1 MKSESYLSL
10 LLTLV
15 MALSLLPAPAFAENT
30 NSNFTVSGIETVD
43 GGAIQK
49 TGENAYTV
57 TLDAEQ
63 TELKLRVS
71 SDTVPHHY
79 AEAVEQYNDEED
91 EEETGYWKNIIFGVV
106 YKVTEKGNSAIT
118 NKEIDKKS
126 DSGTY
131 YSDFTIND
139 QKLKYVDSALPK
151 AGETITCTLL
161 LGFWN
166 IEEDDEPGDIGYG
179 YGNESDKKYD
189 KDRTQYKYTLTVQRA
204 VGLSEIDTDAE
215 GKSLTKND
223 AKTYTISVPLKTKKF
238 DLTITPEEPDK
249 TRVYAVNSS
258 TETELT
264 NKTEK
269 GAYQYTVNL
278 GENEYTKSL
287 TFLCK
292 YNGEGSAVD
301 AEYTVNI
308 VRSGEGTGTEDDPY
322 LLRTAEDLLN
332 LQQKVNGGDTCD
344 GKYYRFANDI
354 TLPADWEPIGCL
366 KGDLEKDDYSYGH
379 KVGTTIFPFSGSID
393 GNNKLLTV
401 PEGGKPLLGY
411 VNGAEVKNLNIYGQ
425 KINGYG
431 LVNDLHGVNLSGSAI
446 VIDNVALKSGSSTLK
461 SGLIGAEIDKHFN
474 SYAGASA
481 GFTVTV
487 RNCTIEKDVVV
498 GYDGTQSEIGSIAG
512 RMQGT
517 VENCVSYATV
527 KGVHYVGGII
537 GTKDNALGDCTVN
550 NCTFGGTVEAS
561 GNNAGGIVGG
571 GYNDSSAPNGIHV
584 GVKNCAVTKDV
595 AVSGKENVGG
605 ILGGDEIVAQAW
617 NSYAITDNT
626 FLGKVKGEKNVG
638 GIIGY
643 YRSLNKFDNISNNI
657 YAADCGATK
666 GIGAVEF
673 VDTNQY
679 ANLMKKDGA
688 TYFNTSKM
696 EVSKEDPYTLYLY
709 AEDGKLVKGPYV
721 AGCWW
726 KADHNRTDDP
736 LGKDA
741 VKLCRSTNESLLP
754 DDNGAGTPGNV
765 PATGDTGVLVW
776 VIALPVAALAA
787 AFVLKRKE
795 REE

>member
-1 MKSESYLSL
+1 MKKRILSL

-15 MALSLLPAPAFAENT
+15 MALLLLPAPAFAENT

-118 NKEIDKKS
+118 NEEIDKKS

-139 QKLKYVDSALPK
+139 QNLKYVDSALPK

-354 TLPADWEPIGCL
+354 TLPADSNSRPLEPHATRYL
-366 KGDLEKDDYSYGH
+366 KKLEK
-379 KVGTTIFPFSGSID
+379 
-393 GNNKLLTV
+393 
-401 PEGGKPLLGY
+401 
-411 VNGAEVKNLNIYGQ
+411 
-425 KINGYG
+425 
-431 LVNDLHGVNLSGSAI
+431 
-446 VIDNVALKSGSSTLK
+446 
-461 SGLIGAEIDKHFN
+461 
-474 SYAGASA
+474 
-481 GFTVTV
+481 
-487 RNCTIEKDVVV
+487 
-498 GYDGTQSEIGSIAG
+498 
-512 RMQGT
+512 
-517 VENCVSYATV
+517 
-527 KGVHYVGGII
+527 
-537 GTKDNALGDCTVN
+537 
-550 NCTFGGTVEAS
+550 
-561 GNNAGGIVGG
+561 
-571 GYNDSSAPNGIHV
+571 
-584 GVKNCAVTKDV
+584 
-595 AVSGKENVGG
+595 
-605 ILGGDEIVAQAW
+605 
-617 NSYAITDNT
+617 
-626 FLGKVKGEKNVG
+626 
-638 GIIGY
+638 
-643 YRSLNKFDNISNNI
+643 
-657 YAADCGATK
+657 
-666 GIGAVEF
+666 
-673 VDTNQY
+673 
-679 ANLMKKDGA
+679 
-688 TYFNTSKM
+688 
-696 EVSKEDPYTLYLY
+696 
-709 AEDGKLVKGPYV
+709 
-721 AGCWW
+721 
-726 KADHNRTDDP
+726 
-736 LGKDA
+736 
-741 VKLCRSTNESLLP
+741 
-754 DDNGAGTPGNV
+754 
-765 PATGDTGVLVW
+765 
-776 VIALPVAALAA
+776 
-787 AFVLKRKE
+787 
-795 REE
+795 